1 MVIIYLLFIS
11 NQIYIIYKIKKRK
24 KIVDEYIKL
33 TDVVFNFYKKSNT
46 NLNYYNEYK
55 RFEIIINK
63 FIGNSNYKDVDSYK
77 KDIQEIKEL
86 YKDIIPEIKKEYRQ
100 EKLKNILKF

>member
-1 MVIIYLLFIS
+1 MIIIYLLFIS
-11 NQIYIIYKIKKRK
+11 NQIYVIYKIEKRK

-33 TDVVFNFYKKSNT
+33 TDVVFNFYNNSNT

-55 RFEIIINK
+55 RFEIIINR
-63 FIGNSNYKDVDSYK
+63 FIGNGNYKDFDSYK
-77 KDIQEIKEL
+77 KDILEIKEI

-100 EKLKNILKF
+100 EKLKRALKF

>member
-1 MVIIYLLFIS
+1 MVIIYLLFIG
-11 NQIYIIYKIKKRK
+11 NQIYIIYKINKRK

-46 NLNYYNEYK
+46 TLKYYNEYK
-55 RFEIIINK
+55 RFEIIINR
-63 FIGNSNYKDVDSYK
+63 FIGNDDSKNVDSYK
-77 KDIQEIKEL
+77 KDILEIKEI

-100 EKLKNILKF
+100 EKLKRALKF

>member
-1 MVIIYLLFIS
+1 MVIIYLLFIG

-33 TDVVFNFYKKSNT
+33 SDFVFNFYKKSNT

-55 RFEIIINK
+55 RFEIIINR
-63 FIGNSNYKDVDSYK
+63 FIGNSNYKDIGFYK
-77 KDIQEIKEL
+77 KDILEIKEL
-86 YKDIIPEIKKEYRQ
+86 YKNIIPEIKKEYRQ

>member
-1 MVIIYLLFIS
+1 MVIIYLLFIG
-11 NQIYIIYKIKKRK
+11 NQIYIIYKIKEK

-33 TDVVFNFYKKSNT
+33 TDVVFDFYKKSNT
-46 NLNYYNEYK
+46 TLKYYNEYK
-55 RFEIIINK
+55 RFEIIINR
-63 FIGNSNYKDVDSYK
+63 FIGNGDSKDVDSYK
-77 KDIQEIKEL
+77 KDMLEIKEI

>member
-1 MVIIYLLFIS
+1 MVIIYLLFIG

-24 KIVDEYIKL
+24 KILDEYIKL
-33 TDVVFNFYKKSNT
+33 TDIIFDFYKKRNIT
-46 NLNYYNEYK
+46 HDYYNEYK
-55 RFEIIINK
+55 WFEIIINR
-63 FIGNSNYKDVDSYK
+63 FIRNSNYKDVDSYK

-100 EKLKNILKF
+100 EKLKRALKF